1 MKSRG
6 RLRAMSEANNK
17 ETGLRMNA
25 GEAAEFV
32 GVAEKTIRKL
42 TSEQRIPFIR
52 ISGRCVRYD
61 RRALSAWLEARS
73 VKPRGVK

>member
-1 MKSRG
+1 M
-6 RLRAMSEANNK
+6 ANK
-17 ETGLRMNA
+17 QEDTRSPRMNA
-25 GEAAEFV
+25 AEAAEFV

-61 RRALSAWLEARS
+61 RQALSNWLEARS
-73 VKPRGVK
+73 VKPRGSK